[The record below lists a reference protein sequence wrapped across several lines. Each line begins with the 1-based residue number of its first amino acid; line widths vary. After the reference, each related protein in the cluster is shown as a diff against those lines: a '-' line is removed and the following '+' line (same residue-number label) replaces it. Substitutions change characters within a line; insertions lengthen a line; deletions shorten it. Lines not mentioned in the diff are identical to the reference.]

1 MKKFTF
7 SFKSLLLAAGLLL
20 GSANAWA
27 TDVPYN
33 VGSSTSDA
41 WGTAFSDVWTMTG
54 DGVVTVT
61 FTNHCATTGNNWEN
75 WLLLCGNENYTP
87 AAHADGDRYF
97 QMRSD
102 RWDDHAGNANNFFVS
117 DGYFDDFKAFQNE
130 ATVTLKIVRHGS
142 TVNVNA
148 SVTKSAT
155 TRTMTYVKTGL
166 EGTVNF
172 FLTQN
177 LSYMEVTAQDF
188 STNLAGEIMT
198 NAYMSFTDATIT
210 SNTIDG
216 EVGSM
221 SWSGQWTA
229 TPSIDNN
236 MLRVGNMNDGIVALV
251 GEAAGNKDI
260 VTVSFDLGLVA
271 LTGKHVQFKVTDV
284 NSLVLVDEGIVVY
297 SGGNPNRGFIIDKD
311 GTIEHNTLGFDINNF
326 VDKGGVNDPGM
337 INDTRNSFTLTFNYA
352 TGKISASVTNKNG
365 TVNKQIDMPV
375 GAAAIASFAVR
386 GNYNNAGRR
395 CYFDNLKIT
404 TEIGNYA
411 AASTTYTVKYKSGGV
426 EIKDESTGRV
436 GDVGATPVLEAS
448 DMATFYSVDG
458 SKKYVYASDDASTT
472 TIADGGTTVVTV
484 NFTTYE
490 KRTYTLNA
498 VDNSSNVLG
507 ELATGYVYA
516 DAPSATVNI
525 PWYVLYGGTL
535 YNKDGNSTTFDV
547 ESDGQTSTVEYTI
560 TDKTNVVFYSEGE
573 DLTGVTKV
581 TNNIAS
587 KKGIARIPNETT
599 YANLGAG
606 SYTVYV
612 RAHSGNGSGG
622 TAIFKTGDVEF
633 ARKNFAGSTNNQDF
647 NASFALLASTDL
659 KIKYDSGNAT
669 GLDYIYVVKNSDDA
683 TVSATI
689 GATGYT
695 TFASPYALD
704 LSNMSAST
712 GDVTAYIASA
722 QDGTNVTLN
731 VAPDDVQ
738 AGEGLVL
745 KGTAGATIT
754 IPVIASSANDP
765 DNLLVGCPTATEIT
779 AEMVA
784 TTTKYYVIAN
794 NGGTAQFQYLNA
806 AITIP
811 AGKAYLPVTTGGVKS
826 LNIIFGDGT
835 ATGVDAPAV
844 AEAEEEE
851 ILYNTTGVRVGK
863 DYKGIVINQK
873 GEKRL
878 QK

>member
-1 MKKFTF
+1 MKLKH
-7 SFKSLLLAAGLLL
+7 LLMKTLFVAVGLCV
-20 GSANAWA
+20 GQSVWA

-33 VGSSTSDA
+33 VGTSTSNA

-75 WLLLCGNENYTP
+75 WLLLCGNSDYTP
-87 AAHADGDRYF
+87 AAHADEDRYF

-102 RWDDHAGNANNFFVS
+102 RWDDAAGNANNFFVS
-117 DGYFDDFKAFQNE
+117 DGYFTDFKTFQNE

-155 TRTMTYVKTGL
+155 TRTMTFVKTDL
-166 EGTVNF
+166 SGTLNF

-188 STNLAGEIMT
+188 STNLTGEIMT

-210 SNTIDG
+210 SNTITG

-229 TPSIDNN
+229 TPSIDTN
-236 MLRVGNMNDGIVALV
+236 MLRVGNMDDGTVALV
-251 GEAAGNKDI
+251 GEAADNKDI
-260 VTVSFDLGLVA
+260 VTVTFDLGLVA

-297 SGGNPNRGFIIDKD
+297 NGGNPNRGFIIDKD

-326 VDKGGVNDPGM
+326 VDKSGVNNPGM
-337 INDTRNSFTLTFNYA
+337 TNDTRNTFTLTFNYA

-386 GNYNNAGRR
+386 GNYNNADRR

-426 EIKDESTGRV
+426 EIKDASTGRV

-448 DMATFYSVDG
+448 DTETFYSADG
-458 SKKYVYASDDASTT
+458 SKKYVYASDNASTT
-472 TIADGGTTVVTV
+472 TIVDGGTTEVTV

-516 DAPSATVNI
+516 DAPSATVDI

-535 YNKDGNSTTFDV
+535 YNKDGNSTSFDV

-573 DLTGVTKV
+573 DLAGVTKV
-581 TNNIAS
+581 TSNIAS
-587 KKGIARIPNETT
+587 KKGFARIPNETT

-647 NASFALLASTDL
+647 NANFALLASTDL
-659 KIKYDSGNAT
+659 KIKYDCGNAT

-689 GATGYT
+689 GSTGYT
-695 TFASPYALD
+695 TFASPFALD
-704 LSNMSAST
+704 LSGITAST
-712 GDVTAYIASA
+712 GEITAYYASSVG
-722 QDGTNVTLN
+722 GTSVVMTSTE
-731 VAPDDVQ
+731 ADVE
-738 AGEGLVL
+738 AGTGLLL

-754 IPVIASSANDP
+754 IPVAATGSELSG
-765 DNLLVGCPTATEIT
+765 NLLKGCT
-779 AEMVA
+779 AETVVA
-784 TTTKYYVIAN
+784 IDANKYVLVN
-794 NGGTAQFQYLNA
+794 KGGTAEFQNLSA
-806 AITIP
+806 QGATIP
-811 AGKAYLPVTTGGVKS
+811 AGKAYL
-826 LNIIFGDGT
+826 D
-835 ATGVDAPAV
+835 ATGTGARSLTIVFDDEDV
-844 AEAEEEE
+844 
-851 ILYNTTGVRVGK
+851 TGVNEVRSQKEDVRSEWFDLQGRKVAQPAKGLYIVNGK
-863 DYKGIVINQK
+863 KVVIK
-873 GEKRL
+873 
-878 QK
+878 

>member
-1 MKKFTF
+1 MRRKLLKP
-7 SFKSLLLAAGLLL
+7 LLLAAALFIGA
-20 GSANAWA
+20 SAWA

-33 VGSSTSDA
+33 VGSSTSDV

-61 FTNHCATTGNNWEN
+61 FTNHCSTDGNWWEN

-87 AAHADGDRYF
+87 GALADEDRYF

-102 RWDDHAGNANNFFVS
+102 RWDDAAGSAVGFILSN
-117 DGYFDDFKAFQNE
+117 DYLTDFKPFQNE

-142 TVNVNA
+142 TVNVNT
-148 SVTKSAT
+148 SVTKDAT

-210 SNTIDG
+210 SNTITG

-221 SWSGQWTA
+221 SWSGQWSA

-236 MLRVGNMNDGIVALV
+236 MLRVGNMADGTVALI
-251 GEAAGNKDI
+251 GEAAGAKDI
-260 VTVSFDLGLVA
+260 VTVTFDMGMLGLTNRYA
-271 LTGKHVQFKVTDV
+271 QFKVTDK
-284 NSLVLVDEGIVVY
+284 NGLVLIDEEFQVY
-297 SGGNPNRGFIIDKD
+297 NNAGFK
-311 GTIEHNTLGFDINNF
+311 ENQNTLGFAITDF
-326 VDKGGVNDPGM
+326 VSQNVSTNPGM
-337 INDTRNSFTLTFNYA
+337 IDNIKNTFTLSFNYA

-375 GAAAIASFAVR
+375 AAAAIASFAVR
-386 GNYNNAGRR
+386 SNFNNADRR
-395 CYFDNLKIT
+395 NYFDNLKIT

-426 EIKDESTGRV
+426 EIKDESTGRI
-436 GDVGATPVLEAS
+436 GDVGATPVLEAG
-448 DMATFYSVDG
+448 DMETFYSADG

-498 VDNSSNVLG
+498 VDNSSTVLG

-547 ESDGQTSTVEYTI
+547 ESDGQISTVEYTI

-581 TNNIAS
+581 TNNSAS

-612 RAHSGNGSGG
+612 RAHSGNSSGG

-633 ARKNFAGSTNNQDF
+633 ARKTFAGSTNNQDF
-647 NASFALLASTDL
+647 NANFALLTSTDV
-659 KIKYDSGNAT
+659 KIQYNSGNST
-669 GLDYIYVVKNSDDA
+669 GLDYIYVVKNSDDVIIPV
-683 TVSATI
+683 TV
-689 GATGYT
+689 GANGYT

-704 LSNMSAST
+704 LTNLPE
-712 GDVTAYIASA
+712 GVTAYKAKLVQEDEKTIVDFETMSQTVPAYTGFLLKGPAKAEVSIPVVEK
-722 QDGTNVTLN
+722 GVNVTDN
-731 VAPDDVQ
+731 V
-738 AGEGLVL
+738 LC
-745 KGTAGATIT
+745 AGAKINED
-754 IPVIASSANDP
+754 ISGNYAFYGMKKA
-765 DNLLVGCPTATEIT
+765 T
-779 AEMVA
+779 AEDEAIVFGLFDPA
-784 TTTKYYVIAN
+784 NVI
-794 NGGTAQFQYLNA
+794 
-806 AITIP
+806 IP
-811 AGKAYLPVTTGGVKS
+811 ADKAYLKIEKPAAARLTVSFNGETTGISTVEAVK
-826 LNIIFGDGT
+826 
-835 ATGVDAPAV
+835 
-844 AEAEEEE
+844 AEAEG
-851 ILYNTTGVRVGK
+851 IYNLNGQRVAAP
-863 DYKGIVINQK
+863 QK
-873 GEKRL
+873 GLYIVNGK
-878 QK
+878 KVIMK